1 MNRSQFVEAV
11 WNESYMPVFLERF
24 VLPILVALAVGVC
37 VFNPW
42 KWDWNQRISLLLA
55 VACLAYFFSY
65 TSHHSR
71 TQAATGASQP
81 AATPPAQPSQQN
93 TTTGPQSPIMP
104 NNSGNVTINGDD
116 SKPKEPPPK
125 DKPK

>member
-1 MNRSQFVEAV
+1 MYRSHFLETL
-11 WNESYMPVFLERF
+11 WHESYMPVFLERY
-24 VLPILVALAVGVC
+24 VLPILVTLTVGVC

-42 KWDWNQRISLLLA
+42 KWDWNQRISFLLG

-65 TSHHSR
+65 TSHHSKE
-71 TQAATGASQP
+71 QATTSQP
-81 AATPPAQPSQQN
+81 ATSTSAAPSVN
-93 TTTGPQSPIMP
+93 STTGPQSPIMP
-104 NNSGNVTINGDD
+104 DNSGTVTISNDD